1 MEVPVSKKYTPHRIR
16 GKVAYRFPSEWMA
29 GSCSVTV
36 NGKKATVESGGP
48 HVLVPEA
55 GRAACLF
62 QRCAGVPPEYAVS
75 GGFIQHRIELV
86 WGWEE

>member
-16 GKVAYRFPSEWMA
+16 GKVAYRFPSEWME

-55 GRAACLF
+55 DGRLVYFSVA
-62 QRCAGVPPEYAVS
+62 P
-75 GGFIQHRIELV
+75 GFLPNTRYRADLYSDRIELV